1 MYLEKLE
8 IQGFKSFAEKT
19 ILEFRPPKK
28 DGGRFKYEVTG
39 IVGPNGSGKSNIA
52 DAVRWVLGEQSIK
65 TIRGK
70 KSVDVIFS
78 GSDKKARLGFAE
90 VHLYLNNEKK
100 QAPIDYEKLIIGR
113 RLYRSGES
121 DYLIN
126 KNKARLQ
133 DILLLLAKAN
143 MGQRTY
149 SVIGQGMVDA
159 VLLSTP
165 QERKELFDE
174 AAGIKQYQIKRDQ
187 SLNKLEASEENLLRA
202 ESLIAEIEPRMRS
215 LTRQV
220 RRLERR
226 EEVEKELREKQT
238 VYYGSLWQEISRQ
251 YNGQKL
257 ILGEKETKQ
266 KSKQEEL
273 KSTQKKLNSLEEKE
287 TEDNAFGEL
296 QREYEKV
303 LEEKNGLRERE
314 LILKN
319 KIELAKRMQDKLPSV
334 MPLEEVIENLE
345 KINSLQ
351 NKLLDK
357 IKSAK
362 DLSDLES
369 LKYQVSEIREQS
381 RELLDKLKNPAKAKE
396 LKIDPK
402 LLEELKDVG
411 GKIIEIN
418 NKISSVQQK
427 MTNYQKEEQKKRGV
441 FFDLQREFQSKQI
454 ELNQITGEVNDV
466 KIELARLETRREELE
481 KEMREELKNF
491 EQIIKERDVVK
502 KPAQRDE
509 LWPEIQKLKHQLELI
524 GGIDEETMGE
534 YKETKERYDFLTK
547 QSGDLRQAIKDLEKI
562 IDELD
567 GTIKKQFDAA
577 FNNINKE
584 FEKFF
589 RTLFNGGRANLVK
602 ITEEDE
608 IKAKKEAE
616 EEFESF
622 EKIPA
627 ETKEEGLKKKRRSRR
642 LNTCSAIE
650 IKACPPGKKLK
661 GIAMLS
667 GGERALTSIALV
679 CAIIFHNPAPFVMLD
694 EVDAALDE
702 SNSIRF
708 AEILEMLSAKTQFIV
723 ITHNRYTMEKCGILY
738 GVTMGD
744 DGVSRLLSM
753 ELEEAAELSSK

>member
-19 ILEFRPPKK
+19 ILEFRPPKT
-28 DGGRFKYEVTG
+28 GGHFKYETTG

-78 GSDKKARLGFAE
+78 GSDKKSRLGFAE
-90 VHLYLNNEKK
+90 VHLHLNNEDKG
-100 QAPIDYEKLIIGR
+100 APIDYEKLIIGR
-113 RLYRSGES
+113 RLYRNGES

-133 DILLLLAKAN
+133 DILMILAKAN

-149 SVIGQGMVDA
+149 SVIGQGMVDS
-159 VLLSTP
+159 VLLATP

-174 AAGIKQYQIKRDQ
+174 AAGVKQYQIKRDQ
-187 SLNKLEASEENLLRA
+187 SLSKLEASEENLLQA
-202 ESLIAEIEPRMRS
+202 ESLITEIEPRMRS

-220 RRLERR
+220 KKLEQR
-226 EEVEKELREKQT
+226 EEVEIELREKQT
-238 VYYGSLWQEISRQ
+238 IYYGSLWQEIARQ
-251 YNGQKL
+251 YNNQKS
-257 ILGEKETKQ
+257 ILKEKETKQ
-266 KSKQEEL
+266 KNKREEL
-273 KSTQKKLNSLEEKE
+273 KSIQNKLNSLEEKE

-296 QREYEKV
+296 QNEYEKI
-303 LEEKNGLRERE
+303 LDEKNKLREQE

-319 KIELAKRMQDKLPSV
+319 KIDMAKRIEDKLPSI

-345 KINSLQ
+345 KINLLQ
-351 NKLLDK
+351 NKLLNK
-357 IKSAK
+357 IKNAK
-362 DLSDLES
+362 DLSDLEA
-369 LKYQVSEIREQS
+369 LKYQTSEINEQS
-381 RELLDKLKNPAKAKE
+381 RELLEKLKNPSKAQNQ
-396 LKIDPK
+396 KIDPK
-402 LLEELKDVG
+402 LLEELENIGK
-411 GKIIEIN
+411 KIIDIN
-418 NKISSVQQK
+418 NKISSVQEK
-427 MTNYQKEEQKKRGV
+427 MSNYQKEEQKKKGA
-441 FFDLQREFQSKQI
+441 FFDLQREFQSKQMD
-454 ELNQITGEVNDV
+454 LNQITGEVNDV

-491 EQIIKERDVVK
+491 EQIIKDSKNIEGPSEESD
-502 KPAQRDE
+502 
-509 LWPEIQKLKHQLELI
+509 LWSEIQKLKHQLELI
-524 GGIDEETMGE
+524 GGIEEETVQE
-534 YKETKERYDFLTK
+534 YKETKERYDFLTQ
-547 QSGDLRQAIKDLEKI
+547 QSEDLRKAIKDLEKI

-567 GTIKKQFDAA
+567 ETIKKQFDIA

-589 RTLFNGGRANLVK
+589 RILFNGGKANLVK
-602 ITEEDE
+602 ISEKDE
-608 IKAKKEAE
+608 IKSKKEDK
-616 EEFESF
+616 EEFELLEEAQKES
-622 EKIPA
+622 
-627 ETKEEGLKKKRRSRR
+627 KEEELKKKKHSRR

-650 IKACPPGKKLK
+650 IKATPPGKKLK
-661 GIAMLS
+661 GITMLS
-667 GGERALTSIALV
+667 GGERALTSIALI

-708 AEILEMLSAKTQFIV
+708 AEILEMLSAKTQFV
-723 ITHNRYTMEKCGILY
+723 VVTHNRYTMEKCGILY
-738 GVTMGD
+738 GITMGD

-753 ELEEAAELSSK
+753 KLEEATEFSSK